1 MVTTIQINENVKHA
15 LDRMKMG
22 KETYEETLIRMM
34 DYLEKQKRKQE
45 ELMIE
50 GCKEM
55 AEDNIKISKE
65 FELIENP
72 KDWEWWM

>member
-1 MVTTIQINENVKHA
+1 MVTTIQINENVKRA
-15 LDRMKMG
+15 LERMKTG
-22 KETYEETLIRMM
+22 KETYEETLVRMM
-34 DYLEKQKRKQE
+34 NYLEKQKRKQE

-72 KDWEWWM
+72 EDWEW